1 MYSLFK
7 ISSAMPTDKT
17 AAAAPTEIDS
27 GYIPC
32 PTSLDTSDYITL
44 NNNSSEEEEE
54 EEEKGEE
61 EEQEDGENEP
71 IPTTEEEEKEA
82 EKVQEVDILNEN
94 DTDEARME
102 DKLYIISI
110 NGIPHYYENSL
121 NEARNQMLTIANYF
135 VGNLNDN
142 EGAGHL
148 IITDNNLKKV
158 KVVAPYTFLMLTY
171 NYVIHELS
179 IEYVVK
185 RENL

>member
-7 ISSAMPTDKT
+7 ISSAMTTDKT
-17 AAAAPTEIDS
+17 SNPNAAAPTTEIDS
-27 GYIPC
+27 DYIPC
-32 PTSLDTSDYITL
+32 PTSLDTSDYIKL
-44 NNNSSEEEEE
+44 NNGEENSQKEEEEE
-54 EEEKGEE
+54 DIEKEE
-61 EEQEDGENEP
+61 EETEP
-71 IPTTEEEEKEA
+71 APATTEE
-82 EKVQEVDILNEN
+82 VLNDN
-94 DTDEARME
+94 DTDEARIE

-110 NGIPHYYENSL
+110 NGIPHYYEKSL
-121 NEARNQMLTIANYF
+121 NEARNQMITIANYF

-142 EGAGHL
+142 EGPGHL

-185 RENL
+185 REN

>member
-27 GYIPC
+27 DYIPC
-32 PTSLDTSDYITL
+32 PTSLDTSDYIRL
-44 NNNSSEEEEE
+44 NNNSNEEEEE
-54 EEEKGEE
+54 EGEE

-71 IPTTEEEEKEA
+71 APITEEKEEA
-82 EKVQEVDILNEN
+82 EQEVDVLNHN

>member
-7 ISSAMPTDKT
+7 ISSAMTTDKT
-17 AAAAPTEIDS
+17 AAVASSEIDS
-27 GYIPC
+27 DYIPC

-44 NNNSSEEEEE
+44 NNTNDGEENTNEQEGEEDGE
-54 EEEKGEE
+54 EGAAPIKEEGEEGEE
-61 EEQEDGENEP
+61 EEQE
-71 IPTTEEEEKEA
+71 
-82 EKVQEVDILNEN
+82 VDVLNHN
-94 DTDEARME
+94 DTDEARIE

-121 NEARNQMLTIANYF
+121 NEARNQMLAIANYF

-142 EGAGHL
+142 EGSGHL

>member
-7 ISSAMPTDKT
+7 ISSAMTTDKT

-27 GYIPC
+27 DYIPC

-44 NNNSSEEEEE
+44 NNSHGEEEEDE
-54 EEEKGEE
+54 EEGGEE

-71 IPTTEEEEKEA
+71 TTEEA
-82 EKVQEVDILNEN
+82 ETEQEVDVLNEN
-94 DTDEARME
+94 DADEARME

>member
-7 ISSAMPTDKT
+7 ISSAMTTDKT
-17 AAAAPTEIDS
+17 AAVASSEIDS
-27 GYIPC
+27 EYIPC

-44 NNNSSEEEEE
+44 NNTNDGEGNTHEQEGEEDGEEGAASITE
-54 EEEKGEE
+54 EGEE
-61 EEQEDGENEP
+61 EEQE
-71 IPTTEEEEKEA
+71 
-82 EKVQEVDILNEN
+82 VDVLNHN
-94 DTDEARME
+94 DTDEARIE

-121 NEARNQMLTIANYF
+121 NEARNQMLAIANYF

>member
-7 ISSAMPTDKT
+7 ISRAMTTDKT
-17 AAAAPTEIDS
+17 TLAAPLEIDS
-27 GYIPC
+27 DSISC

-44 NNNSSEEEEE
+44 NNSND
-54 EEEKGEE
+54 GEE
-61 EEQEDGENEP
+61 NNEQEGENVP
-71 IPTTEEEEKEA
+71 ASTTEKEEEKE
-82 EKVQEVDILNEN
+82 EVDVLNVN
-94 DTDEARME
+94 DTDEARIE

-121 NEARNQMLTIANYF
+121 NEALNQMLTIANYC
-135 VGNLNDN
+135 VKNLNNN

-148 IITDNNLKKV
+148 IISDNNLKKV
-158 KVVAPYTFLMLTY
+158 KVVAPYTFFMLTF
-171 NYVIHELS
+171 NYIIHELS

>member
-7 ISSAMPTDKT
+7 ISSAMTTDKT

-27 GYIPC
+27 DYIPC
-32 PTSLDTSDYITL
+32 PTSLDTFDYITL
-44 NNNSSEEEEE
+44 NNSHEEEEE
-54 EEEKGEE
+54 EEDEEGGEE

-71 IPTTEEEEKEA
+71 TSAEAEEE
-82 EKVQEVDILNEN
+82 QEVDVLNEN
-94 DTDEARME
+94 DADEARME

-135 VGNLNDN
+135 VGNLNEN

>member
-7 ISSAMPTDKT
+7 ISSAMTTDKN

-27 GYIPC
+27 DYIPC

-44 NNNSSEEEEE
+44 NNNSNEEEEE
-54 EEEKGEE
+54 DEDEEGEE
-61 EEQEDGENEP
+61 EEQEDGVNETVL
-71 IPTTEEEEKEA
+71 TTKEEA
-82 EKVQEVDILNEN
+82 EVDVLNEN
-94 DTDEARME
+94 DADEARME

-135 VGNLNDN
+135 VGNLNEN

>member
-7 ISSAMPTDKT
+7 ISSAMTTDKT
-17 AAAAPTEIDS
+17 ATVASTEIDS
-27 GYIPC
+27 DYLPC

-44 NNNSSEEEEE
+44 NNSYEEEEGTTREQDEIAPVIEKEEEEE
-54 EEEKGEE
+54 EEE
-61 EEQEDGENEP
+61 EN
-71 IPTTEEEEKEA
+71 K
-82 EKVQEVDILNEN
+82 QEVDVLNQN
-94 DTDEARME
+94 DTDEVRIE

-121 NEARNQMLTIANYF
+121 HEARSQMLTIANYF

-148 IITDNNLKKV
+148 IITDNNQKKV